1 MKNKAIHWV
10 IFTTAFLVLVTILS
24 SFNVTFKWIFS
35 LVVLGQASLIV
46 SVYLVLRDD
55 YSTTL
60 TFKDGYQDHHL
71 EKDIE

>member
-1 MKNKAIHWV
+1 MKNKAIRWV

-24 SFNVTFKWIFS
+24 SYNVTFKWIFS
-35 LVVLGQASLIV
+35 LVVLGQASLII
-46 SVYLVLRDD
+46 SVYLVLRDE

>member
-1 MKNKAIHWV
+1 MKNKAIRWV

-24 SFNVTFKWIFS
+24 SYNVTFKWIFS
-35 LVVLGQASLIV
+35 LVVLGQASLII

>member
-1 MKNKAIHWV
+1 MKNKAIRWV

-60 TFKDGYQDHHL
+60 TFKDGYQDHYL